1 MDLGRLEEVE
11 VRSMWHNEEHDFTPW
26 LAKEP
31 NIQVLADEIGLD
43 LEVEDT
49 EVYIGS
55 FKADIVARD
64 SDNRKV
70 IIENQLSKTDHKHLG
85 QLLTYASGIGARIII
100 WICKEVTDEHRQAID
115 WLNEV
120 TSSDVAFF
128 ACEIELWKIGNS
140 SPAPKFKV
148 ISSPNDWS
156 KTLKE
161 TVDPDYMSETKKL
174 HIEFWNAF
182 KEYMTNTESDLRLRT
197 PRPQHWYSIAVGHS
211 KFNISL
217 TTNTQAKRIGC
228 EIYIR
233 GKEAKNAFSKLEKYR
248 KEIEEQLGSLEWQE
262 LPEGQD
268 CRIIQYH
275 DGDSKDRTQWATL
288 HEWLKGRA
296 EMFYEVFSPRIR
308 SLDLNGSSAL

>member
-1 MDLGRLEEVE
+1 MELERLEQIDI
-11 VRSMWHNEEHDFTPW
+11 RSMWQDEEREFTPW
-26 LAKEP
+26 LAKET
-31 NIQVLADEIGLD
+31 NIQILADEIGVD

-55 FKADIVARD
+55 YKADIVARD
-64 SDNRKV
+64 SENRKV

-100 WICKEVTDEHRQAID
+100 WICKEVTDEHRRAID

-128 ACEIELWKIGNS
+128 ACEIELWRIGSS

-148 ISSPNDWS
+148 VSSPNDWS
-156 KTLKE
+156 KTLKD
-161 TVDPDYMSETKKL
+161 TVNPEALSETKKL
-174 HIEFWNAF
+174 HIEFWNGF
-182 KEYMTNTESDLRLRT
+182 KEYMTSTDSDLKLRT
-197 PRPQHWYSIAVGHS
+197 PRPQHWYSIAVGRS

-217 TTNTQAKRIGC
+217 TTNTQTHRLGC

-233 GKEAKNAFSKLEKYR
+233 GKEAKNAFAQLEKHR
-248 KEIEEQLGSLEWQE
+248 KEIEEKLGSLDWQE

-268 CRIIQYH
+268 CRIIQYR
-275 DGDSKDRTQWATL
+275 DGDSKDRTQWTEL
-288 HEWLKGRA
+288 QKWLKERA
-296 EMFYEVFSPRIR
+296 DSFYEVFSPRIR
-308 SLDLNGSSAL
+308 SLVLNESDGS